1 MTEGLVRVLINGEP
15 AYVPRGTLAAD
26 AAHVKKPCGGHGK
39 CGKCRVTVR
48 GGVSPV
54 TSTERALLTDE
65 EIAAGAR
72 LACLTR
78 VTGECEIL
86 SSSTDGD
93 SVIVT
98 ASGAA
103 VREFH
108 PVFSVLGLAVDIGT
122 TTVAARLY
130 DAKGNIL
137 SEATALNPQS
147 EFGTDVISRIEAA
160 LGGKDGE
167 LASSVRKTLDGM
179 IVELCLKA
187 GESPGHVDGA
197 VITGNTVMLYLLTGQ
212 SVEPF
217 SHAPFRAPVLFGETV
232 FASSLSLTTL
242 RPETR
247 IYLPSCISAFVG
259 ADITCSVLSSGI
271 CDGGAAM
278 LADIG
283 TNGELALYGKGKLTV
298 CSTAAG
304 PAFEGVGISMGMQGS
319 DGAIDRVTEVNGKL
333 SAHVIGDTDPV
344 GICGSG
350 LIDAASC
357 LLRTGVLDESG
368 YLDAEKVTVSG
379 RVSVTR
385 RDIRMLQMAKSAIYG
400 GIMTLLDAGGLDPS
414 DVGSFCIAGGF
425 GYYLNVDNAADIGLI
440 PRAVAGCSY
449 AAGNAALGG
458 ASMILL
464 DSRNIEKSCRIAES
478 AGVCELSANPVFERY
493 YTSGMM
499 FGGCDGCIS
508 DHTC

>member
-1 MTEGLVRVLINGEP
+1 MTEGLVRVLINGES

-72 LACLTR
+72 LACLAR
-78 VTGECEIL
+78 ITGECEIITF
-86 SSSTDGD
+86 SADGE
-93 SVIVT
+93 SIIVT
-98 ASGAA
+98 TAGTD
-103 VREFH
+103 VEELH
-108 PVFSVLGLAVDIGT
+108 PVFSELGIAVDIGT

-130 DAKGNIL
+130 DKKGNIL
-137 SEATALNPQS
+137 SEATALNSQS
-147 EFGTDVISRIEAA
+147 EFGADVISRIEAA
-160 LGGKDGE
+160 LGGNDGE

-179 IVELCLKA
+179 IAKLCLKA
-187 GESPGHVDGA
+187 GASSGHIDGA

-259 ADITCSVLSSGI
+259 ADITCSILSSGI

-319 DGAIDRVTEVNGKL
+319 DGAIDRVIITQNGTFD
-333 SAHVIGDTDPV
+333 AHVIGGGEPR

-350 LIDAASC
+350 LIDAAAC
-357 LLRTGVLDESG
+357 MLKTGILEEDG
-368 YLDAEKVTVSG
+368 YLEGSFVISG
-379 RVSVTR
+379 GVALTP
-385 RDIRMLQMAKSAIYG
+385 RDIRMLQLAKSAIYG
-400 GIMTLLDAGGLDPS
+400 GIMTLLDSGKIAPV
-414 DVGSFCIAGGF
+414 DVEKFYIAGGF
-425 GYYLNVDNAADIGLI
+425 GYYLNADNAASIGLI
-440 PRAVAGCSY
+440 PRAVAARSS
-449 AAGNAALGG
+449 AVGNAALGG

-478 AGVCELSANPVFERY
+478 AGVCELSANPVFEKY
-493 YTSGMM
+493 FASGMM
-499 FGGCDGCIS
+499 FGDEL
-508 DHTC
+508 H